1 MTAVTGGPADETQ
14 VLRAVPG
21 AARAHV
27 PVPAPGTEVLGPH
40 LGSGYV
46 DPPALVRRG
55 DGQILQ
61 LTPIVHATLAA
72 VDGERTYDAIAAEV
86 SRTTGRTLTADHVR
100 ALIEQR
106 LRPAGL
112 VLGADGS
119 QPELRRASPLL
130 ALRPRVVVS
139 SP

>member
-61 LTPIVHATLAA
+61 LTPIVHAAGSEDRVHATGARSGSDPLRAGAA
-72 VDGERTYDAIAAEV
+72 A
-86 SRTTGRTLTADHVR
+86 
-100 ALIEQR
+100 R
-106 LRPAGL
+106 LNVTHG
-112 VLGADGS
+112 
-119 QPELRRASPLL
+119 
-130 ALRPRVVVS
+130 
-139 SP
+139 